1 MIIIPESIF
10 AILLKIL
17 SDVAI
22 ICISTNKDKAQV
34 LGKKIKLKA
43 NRFPIKK

>member
-1 MIIIPESIF
+1 MIIPQSIL

-17 SDVAI
+17 SDVAM